1 MTWTTQ
7 QTQAMD
13 SLGGT
18 VLVSAAAGSG
28 KTAVLVERVIRRI
41 TDKNQ
46 PCDINRLLMVTFTR
60 AAAAQMREKIAAAI
74 AEKLAADPANK
85 QLARQQM
92 LLPFAQ
98 ISTID
103 SFCADLVRE
112 NFHRL
117 DLNPDFRVLDES
129 ESIILRE
136 EAAAQ
141 ALEAIF
147 ESDDPATRELPLL
160 LSLNDDPT
168 QFKELL
174 LSLYDRSR
182 AYAFPEEWFGKLL
195 KPYEQL
201 PTSGDDVWQTILRE
215 HLRCALDYC
224 AHCTKQALEAIG
236 HEPVLSEKYAPA
248 FESDALMYEHLIG
261 AVEDLPWD
269 EMCDKVLTVQFEKLK
284 GTPKNYISPIK
295 DNVKDTRDRLKD
307 LIKSF
312 REKLLCATEAEHA
325 EDLKSLL
332 PSVRALLAAVQNFG
346 SIYEGIKKKAN
357 GVDFADIMHGAL
369 HLLLE
374 RGAEGVC
381 TKTPLANELSERF
394 VEILVDEYQDVNRA
408 QDELFIALSRNE
420 TNLFT
425 VGDVKQ
431 SIYRFR
437 LAMPELFLDRK
448 RRMPIYTGSNY
459 PARITLDKNFRS
471 REGVLGFANML
482 FGRLMSE
489 QIGDVAYG
497 DEERLVYGAD
507 YSPSPNPEV
516 RLHLVQTDED
526 KDADQAAYIADI
538 INGMIASGFTV
549 KDKGEERKA
558 EYRDFCIL
566 FRAIKGKAEPYIEAL
581 ANRNI
586 PAYAEL
592 SAGFFRSREIAF
604 MLSLLRVLDNP
615 LQDVPLLCVMLS
627 PVYGFSPD
635 DLARLRKVAPGEPLY
650 RCVVKAAAE
659 NTVQCGA
666 FLRDM
671 QRLRLAGATLAAG
684 DLVRH
689 LMEDTG
695 YLAVAGA
702 MKDGPRRLANL
713 HLLLDYAGMYEA
725 AGHIGL
731 PGFIRFIDKL
741 EGQQGDLAPAAELSE
756 AADVVRLMS
765 IHKSKGLEFPVVIL
779 ANCEKKF
786 NESDINKPIA
796 VCDNMIGLQRRD
808 IPTFRKFSTLTEKA
822 VKLKMKQSDR
832 SEELRVLY
840 VALTRAKEC
849 LIPVI
854 GAKEL
859 EKVIP
864 KQAAALFDDSPPH
877 PFAVS
882 SCNSFADWLVLGTLY
897 HPDAGELRRLA
908 GKDDMTNGDYG
919 FALEVILHAG
929 TQSLIEQ
936 PLDRAVAEPPEALLR
951 EVEERLSY
959 RYPYEALAGIVA
971 KRSASELD
979 DHGIHPDYFASACPA
994 FLNEDGLTPAQ
1005 KGTALHKYMQ
1015 FCDYAKAKA
1024 DAAAECQR
1032 LIDEGFLTESE
1043 GKAMDLKKVERFFA
1057 GEFAARMFRA
1067 GTLMRE
1073 KKFAVRIPVRDLHPD
1088 LPESVGDE
1096 TVIVQ
1101 GIADCVFEEDGGL
1114 VVVDYKTDRGVSL
1127 AALSERYA
1135 AQLAI
1140 YRRALE
1146 ECLGIVVKETL
1157 IYSFEHEKTIA
1168 IV

>member
-7 QTQAMD
+7 QTQAME

-28 KTAVLVERVIRRI
+28 KTAVLVERVLHRI
-41 TDKNQ
+41 TDKNN
-46 PCDINRLLMVTFTR
+46 PCDIHRLLMVTFTR
-60 AAAAQMREKIAAAI
+60 AAAAQMREKIGAAI
-74 AEKLAADPANK
+74 TEKLAVDPANK
-85 QLARQQM
+85 RLARQQM

-129 ESIILRE
+129 ESVILRE

-147 ESDDPATRELPLL
+147 ESDDPAIRDLPLL
-160 LSLNDDPT
+160 LSLNDDPA
-168 QFKELL
+168 QFKDLI

-182 AYAFPEEWFGKLL
+182 AYAFPEEWFEQLL
-195 KPYEQL
+195 KPYEQ
-201 PTSGDDVWQTILRE
+201 TSSDDDVWQTILRE
-215 HLRCALDYC
+215 HMRCALDYC
-224 AHCTKQALEAIG
+224 VHCTKQVIDALDR
-236 HEPVLSEKYAPA
+236 EPLLSEKYTPA
-248 FESDALMYEHLIG
+248 FKSDVLMYENLIRS
-261 AVEDLPWD
+261 VEDSTWD
-269 EMCDKVLTVQFEKLK
+269 EMREEIMAVQYEKLT
-284 GTPKNYISPIK
+284 GAPKNFSGPLK
-295 DNVKDTRDRLKD
+295 DDVKDIREQLKRL
-307 LIKSF
+307 LKSF
-312 REKLLCATEAEHA
+312 KEKLLCANEAENA
-325 EDLKSLL
+325 EDLHSLL
-332 PSVRALLAAVQNFG
+332 PSVRALIETVQNFG
-346 SIYEGIKKKAN
+346 NIYEGIKKKAN

-369 HLLLE
+369 RLLVE
-374 RGAEGVC
+374 RDADGVC
-381 TKTPLANELSERF
+381 TKTALAIELSERF
-394 VEILVDEYQDVNRA
+394 EEILVDEYQDVNRA
-408 QDELFIALSRNE
+408 QEELFIALSRNE

-437 LAMPELFLDRK
+437 LAMPELFLGRK
-448 RRMPIYTGSNY
+448 SGMPLYSGSNY

-471 REGVLGFANML
+471 RQGILGFANML

-489 QIGDVAYG
+489 QVGDVAYG

-507 YSPSPNPEV
+507 YTPASVPEV
-516 RLHLVQTDED
+516 RLHLVKTDDD
-526 KDADQAAYIADI
+526 KDAEQADYIADI
-538 INGMIASGFTV
+538 INDMIASGFTV
-549 KDKGEERKA
+549 KDKDKQRKVQ
-558 EYRDFCIL
+558 YRDFCIL
-566 FRAIKGKAEPYIEAL
+566 FRAMKGKAEPYIEAL
-581 ANRNI
+581 ANKNI

-635 DLARLRKVAPGEPLY
+635 DLARLRKGAHKEPLY
-650 RCVVKAAAE
+650 RCVVKAADE
-659 NTVQCGA
+659 KDTQCAA
-666 FLRDM
+666 FLQDV
-671 QRLRLAGATLAAG
+671 QRLRLAGTTLAAG
-684 DLVRH
+684 ELVRY

-713 HLLLDYAGMYEA
+713 HLLLDYAGKYEE

-786 NESDINKPIA
+786 NDSDSQKTIV
-796 VCDNMIGLQRRD
+796 VCDNLIGLQRRD
-808 IPTFRKFSTLTEKA
+808 IPTFRKFSTLGEKA

-859 EKVIP
+859 EKAIP
-864 KQAAALFDDSPPH
+864 SQAAALFDKSPPH

-882 SCNSFADWLVLGTLY
+882 SCHSFADWLLLGTLY
-897 HPDAGELRRLA
+897 HPDAGDLRRLA
-908 GKDDMTNGDYG
+908 GKGIAANADYG
-919 FALEVILHAG
+919 FPLEVVIRDDA
-929 TQSLIEQ
+929 QPLIEQ
-936 PLDRAVAEPPEALLR
+936 SVVPVAVKPPEVRLR

-959 RYPYEALAGIVA
+959 RYPYEALTGIVA
-971 KRSASELD
+971 KRSASELGER
-979 DHGIHPDYFASACPA
+979 GIQRDYFASTRPA
-994 FLNEDGLTPAQ
+994 FLSEGGLTPAQ

-1015 FCDYAKAKA
+1015 FCDYANAKA
-1024 DAAAECQR
+1024 DAGVECQR
-1032 LIDEGFLTESE
+1032 LIAEGFLSDLE
-1043 GKAMDLKKVERFFA
+1043 GKAIDLHKVKRFFE

-1067 GTLMRE
+1067 KTLMRE
-1073 KKFAVRIPVRDLHPD
+1073 KKFAVRIPVRDLHKN
-1088 LPESVGDE
+1088 LPESVGEE

-1101 GIADCVFEEDGGL
+1101 GIVDCAFEEDGGL
-1114 VVVDYKTDRGVSL
+1114 VVIDYKTDRGVSPEVL
-1127 AALSERYA
+1127 TQRYA
-1135 AQLAI
+1135 AQLTI

-1146 ECLGIVVKETL
+1146 ECLGIAVKETL

-1168 IV
+1168 VEG